1 MEPKT
6 GLYEEVISEALRSQ
20 LETLQAYEQET
31 QKIDPAEAYLILSKY
46 TGQVIKRALRLVR
59 EEKSGSS
66 SIIDHD
72 DHDNHDTD
80 PDHSDKQDN
89 KTLARQV
96 ALCNE
101 IIELLSRVTKQDD
114 LLTYKISEQHE
125 LLLSLYIKINTM
137 RALNKEK
144 AALRP
149 LTPLS
154 ESSLFTGASVEP
166 NMVSEIKKEILTS
179 DRIDILMSFIKLS
192 GLLLILEEIKTFIS
206 ESPNRKVRFIT
217 TSYMGAT
224 DYKALKVLSEIPKVE
239 VKMSFNTDQSR
250 LHAKAYLFERQTGF
264 STAYIGSSN
273 LSKAAITNGL
283 EWNVKLSE
291 RDSFEIIRKFQATF
305 ESYWNDPEFETVR
318 LDDPQSADRVRTA
331 LLQNQTIQ
339 TGAQHKELLF
349 DLTPHPFQKE
359 MLDHLQA
366 EREIHGR
373 YRNLLIA
380 ATGTGKT
387 VVSAF
392 DYVRFVQS
400 VKEEHKEV
408 MKPRLLFIAHRKEIL
423 DQSLRTFRV
432 ILKDQNFGE
441 VFYGGKE
448 PTQLD
453 HLFMSIQTFNAKAFH
468 KATKPDL
475 YDFIII
481 DEFHHAAASSY
492 QRLLAHYEPKILLGL
507 TATPERMDGKD
518 VFKYFNHYVASELR
532 LPEAIDRQLLAPFLY
547 FGLADSVDY
556 SKMKWDGKYNVEEL
570 TTEYTAN
577 DRRASLVYQKVE
589 EYLSDLS
596 AVKAIGF
603 CVSQSHARHMNAYF
617 QKRGLKS
624 EVVLADTD
632 ADTREGAQRRLASG
646 ETNFIFTVDLYNEG
660 VDIPELNTVL
670 FLRPTESLTV
680 FLQQL
685 GRGLRLSPGKEH
697 LTVLDFIG
705 QAHKNYQTRFEEKY
719 RAVFEKSRHRLAHQ
733 IEYNVFKLP
742 RGCYLQFEK
751 VAKDYVL
758 RGLKQVTLNVRFLT
772 QKLQNFEADTKQ
784 PLTLSAFLDHHKLT
798 LHDFYGTGSKPRS
811 LYTLLPPE
819 GFEPSEA
826 YLKNVKRFR
835 NLFHLNSRRFLRFIL
850 NYIEE
855 KGWEKKSRNN
865 PMETRLEAM
874 LYYTFFSKYPGKLGY
889 KNFKD
894 ALKTVFAD
902 GPTTPEIS
910 QICTYLLEKIDFVDA
925 PVDLGFECPLDL
937 HCAYSRDQLM
947 AGLGAFDAL
956 TSQEFRE
963 GVKYLKD
970 QKLDLFLIN
979 LNKSEKDF
987 SPSTMYEDY
996 AINSRLF
1003 HWQSQS
1009 TTSVESATGQRYI
1022 HHRKNGHQILLFVRE
1037 YKKAN
1042 GLTAPFIY
1050 LGKANYIK
1058 HEGSKPISFVWE
1070 LEQEMPASL
1079 VVRAN
1084 KSVM

>member
-1 MEPKT
+1 MVPVS

-20 LETLQAYEQET
+20 LEVLQDYQKET
-31 QKIDPAEAYLILSKY
+31 KKLDPEEAYLILSKY
-46 TGQVIKRALRLVR
+46 TGQVIRRALRLVR
-59 EEKSGSS
+59 ETKSTNESENEDGEALV
-66 SIIDHD
+66 H
-72 DHDNHDTD
+72 
-80 PDHSDKQDN
+80 
-89 KTLARQV
+89 QV
-96 ALCNE
+96 SLCNQV
-101 IIELLSRVTKQDD
+101 IELLSQVTKQDD
-114 LLTYKISEQHE
+114 LLNYKISEQHE
-125 LLLSLYIKINTM
+125 MLLSLYLKINTM
-137 RALNKEK
+137 RALKKEK
-144 AALRP
+144 SVLRP
-149 LTPLS
+149 VTPIS
-154 ESSLFTGASVEP
+154 ESSLFTGATIEP
-166 NMVSEIKKEILTS
+166 NMVSELKKEILTS

-192 GLLLILEEIKTFIS
+192 GLNLIIEELKEFVS
-206 ESPNRKVRFIT
+206 QDPDRKVRFIT

-224 DYKALKVLSEIPKVE
+224 DYKALKLLSDIPQIE
-239 VKMSFNTDQSR
+239 VKMSFNSDQSR

-305 ESYWNDPEFETVR
+305 ESYWNDPEFETIN
-318 LDDPQSADRVRTA
+318 LEDPLTSTRIKTA
-331 LLQNQTIQ
+331 LQQYQQTP
-339 TGAQHKELLF
+339 QHKELLF
-349 DLTPHPFQKE
+349 DLTPHPFQRE

-366 EREIHGR
+366 EREVHGR
-373 YRNLLIA
+373 YKNLLVA

-392 DYVRFVQS
+392 DYARFARS
-400 VKEEHKEV
+400 IENTPLKAVKL
-408 MKPRLLFIAHRKEIL
+408 PRLLFIAHRKEIL

-441 VFYGGKE
+441 TFYVGSE

-468 KATKPDL
+468 KYTTPNF
-475 YDFIII
+475 YDFIIV
-481 DEFHHAAASSY
+481 DEFHHAAANSY
-492 QRLLAHYEPKILLGL
+492 QKLLSHYNPKILLGL
-507 TATPERMDGKD
+507 TATPERMDGKN
-518 VFKYFNHYVASELR
+518 VFQYFDHYVASELR

-547 FGLADSVDY
+547 FGVADNVDY
-556 SKMKWDGKYNVEEL
+556 SQMQWNGRYDDHEL
-570 TTEYTAN
+570 TKVYTAN
-577 DRRASLVYQKVE
+577 DHRASLVYQKVE
-589 EYLSDLS
+589 QYLNDLS
-596 AVKAIGF
+596 EVKAIGF
-603 CVSQSHARHMNAYF
+603 CASQAHARHMNAYF

-632 ADTREGAQRRLASG
+632 TSSRDSAQKRLSRG
-646 ETNFIFTVDLYNEG
+646 NLNFLFTVDLYNEG
-660 VDIPELNTVL
+660 VDIPDLNTVL

-705 QAHKNYQTRFEEKY
+705 QAHKNYQSRFEEKY
-719 RAVFEKSRHRLAHQ
+719 RAVFEKSRHSLVHQ
-733 IEYNVFKLP
+733 IEQNVFKLP

-751 VAKDYVL
+751 MAKDYVL
-758 RGLKQVTLNVRFLT
+758 RGLKQVTFNARFLSEKVRT
-772 QKLQNFEADTKQ
+772 FEADTGQ
-784 PLTLSAFLDHHKLT
+784 PLTLAAFLEHHKLS
-798 LHDFYGTGSKPRS
+798 LYDFYGTGSTPRS
-811 LYTLLPPE
+811 LYTLLSPE
-819 GFEPSEA
+819 GFEA
-826 YLKNVKRFR
+826 TADYLSVVKRFR
-835 NLFHLNSRRFLRFIL
+835 SLFHLNSRRFLRFIL
-850 NYIEE
+850 RYLEE
-855 KGWEKKSRNN
+855 KGWEREPSANLLEN
-865 PMETRLEAM
+865 RLEGM
-874 LYYTFFSKYPGKLGY
+874 LYYTFFQKHPGQNGHGGY
-889 KNFKD
+889 KD
-894 ALKTVFAD
+894 ALKTIFAAD
-902 GPTTPEIS
+902 GHLTQEIA
-910 QICTYLLEKIDFVDA
+910 QICIHLLEKIDFVDA
-925 PVDLGFECPLDL
+925 SVDLGFECPLDL

-947 AGLGAFDAL
+947 AGLGAFDERS
-956 TSQEFRE
+956 SQEFRE

-996 AINSRLF
+996 AINSTLF

-1009 TTSVESATGQRYI
+1009 TTSVESPTGQRYI
-1022 HHRKNGHQILLFVRE
+1022 HHRENGHKILLFVRE
-1037 YKKAN
+1037 YKKEH

-1070 LEQEMPASL
+1070 LEREMPASL